1 MTIGES
7 MLPEFDLEMATT
19 RRVLERV
26 PTEKGEWKPHPKSF
40 ALGHL
45 TQLVARMPSWMT
57 TTLKNPDLNLA
68 NFRGYSFETTP
79 TLLEEF
85 DKNVRDAREALAAAK
100 DDDDR
105 VVRVDE
111 KRDAEAPSLRPAG
124 APPHHRRRG

>member
-1 MTIGES
+1 
-7 MLPEFDLEMATT
+7 MLPEFNLEMATT

-45 TQLVARMPSWMT
+45 TQLVARMPSWLT

-100 DDDDR
+100 DDDFA
-105 VVRVDE
+105 E
-111 KRDAEAPSLRPAG
+111 PWSLKRGDQVFF
-124 APPHHRRRG
+124 